1 MNKPFSFTQQLLLI
15 NSNKILSFLNENKTS
30 QYIKTIENY
39 QQQIKKDVETTK
51 QKLMKLSE
59 SQKEEETI
67 SINEE
72 EETKEFI
79 KLSLKETLL
88 EMVLFT
94 MNSDKNDLKEEVK
107 DCDVFE
113 MLLNYTANLIYSFD
127 ETVEK
132 MENKQKIIRKLN
144 YQIFDLKS
152 NNDKLTKEN
161 EKKKKENEHLKK
173 ISNFMNKSKSSN
185 TVNSMNKNKTTQL
198 TRQKTL
204 VMNDN
209 NQMKETKKDSL
220 VRNSSM
226 SQIKLS
232 KAKTVGNI
240 QNINQT
246 KETKKLNYFND
257 FRGVNNL
264 KRGITESCLLFSKK
278 GNNPNKFNEEEI
290 KQLNHSKTHSN
301 LSLLI
306 DNSNESNITS
316 SSNETKQT
324 NEIQQSLSR
333 QNTIPMQPINNLE
346 KKENDTNE
354 INQIDNQEIKE
365 ENQENNID
373 SYFNTIR
380 KSTTTLLQQNLN
392 QDSSDDDE
400 EKEMNEKLQKMVNFN
415 EDNKQII
422 TEVIAEIKSLIEEYE
437 KEIPDEIQQIK
448 NNMEEEIEDREIV
461 YQKEFDKYE
470 QFKQQIEN
478 KQISDELKTRRE
490 VLMMQMN
497 EFLFNFMNELKE
509 NLEEGDVNSLCF
521 DCDQFCEYAWKYLE
535 NVFYHSVL
543 ENDFSK
549 AVKMIYDFCNFR
561 NNNEEIVSDENEMNY
576 NYTINNDN
584 NNEIIEVY
592 NPNDTEEENDE
603 SSEILTDEEIP
614 YKSFNKIELNSR
626 DSNSSRSSLS
636 TRLSDFA
643 PQSKQ
648 SMNCDF
654 NENES
659 DGKEIITET
668 LGNVC
673 YRFSVDSEKKP
684 DESQMRVIMNT
695 IKIWRN
701 YQKTVVN
708 MMDMHHLELID
719 EVGETEF

>member
-1 MNKPFSFTQQLLLI
+1 
-15 NSNKILSFLNENKTS
+15 
-30 QYIKTIENY
+30 
-39 QQQIKKDVETTK
+39 
-51 QKLMKLSE
+51 MKLSE

-67 SINEE
+67 TINEE

-185 TVNSMNKNKTTQL
+185 SVNSMKRNKTTQL
-198 TRQKTL
+198 TRQKTI

-240 QNINQT
+240 QNMNQT
-246 KETKKLNYFND
+246 KETKKLNNFND
-257 FRGVNNL
+257 FKGVNNL

-278 GNNPNKFNEEEI
+278 GNNLNKFNEEEI

-301 LSLLI
+301 LSLLMI
-306 DNSNESNITS
+306 NNNESNT

-346 KKENDTNE
+346 IKENDTNE
-354 INQIDNQEIKE
+354 INQINEQEIKE

-380 KSTTTLLQQNLN
+380 KSTTTLLQQNIN
-392 QDSSDDDE
+392 QDSSEDDE
-400 EKEMNEKLQKMVNFN
+400 EKEMNEKLQKMANFN

-422 TEVIAEIKSLIEEYE
+422 TEVIEEIKSLIEEYE

-478 KQISDELKTRRE
+478 KQISDELKTHRE
-490 VLMMQMN
+490 VLLTQIN
-497 EFLFNFMNELKE
+497 EFLFNFLNELKE
-509 NLEEGDVNSLCF
+509 NLEEGDINSLCF

-592 NPNDTEEENDE
+592 NQNDTEEENDE